1 MRPLTALLSVA
12 TLALGLSACGKSQ
25 EQASEALAEQALE
38 ASTGA
43 DVDVETEDGVHRVTA
58 RTEQGELVH
67 SSGEN
72 VPLPDGFPTDITL
85 PASYQVMSVMTM
97 GPATSVVLRSPEPA
111 SEIFSQM
118 RRGQSGAG
126 WKETLSMQGAD
137 GSMLGF
143 EKDGRSLLVNLRDDL
158 DGQSVVSLSLQAA
171 N

>member
-1 MRPLTALLSVA
+1 MSIHRTLPLFVL
-12 TLALGLSACGKSQ
+12 LALGLSACGNS
-25 EQASEALAEQALE
+25 EEAASEALAEQALE

-43 DVDVETEDGVHRVTA
+43 DVDIEEEDGVHRVTA

-67 SSGEN
+67 STGED
-72 VPLPDGFPTDITL
+72 VPLPDGFPSDITL
-85 PASYQVMSVMTM
+85 PADHQVMSVMTM

-111 SEIFSQM
+111 SEIFSQL
-118 RRGQSGAG
+118 RRDQAAAG
-126 WKETLSMQGAD
+126 WKETMSMQGAD

-158 DGQSVVSLSLQAA
+158 DGQSVVSLSLQSA

>member
-1 MRPLTALLSVA
+1 MSTHRILPLFVL
-12 TLALGLSACGKSQ
+12 LALGLSACGNS
-25 EQASEALAEQALE
+25 EEAASEALAEQALE

-43 DVDVETEDGVHRVTA
+43 DVDIEEEDGVHRVTA

-72 VPLPDGFPTDITL
+72 VPLPDGFPSDITL
-85 PASYQVMSVMTM
+85 PADHQVMSVMTM

-111 SEIFSQM
+111 SEIFSQL
-118 RRGQSGAG
+118 RRDQAAAG
-126 WKETLSMQGAD
+126 WKETMSMQGAD

-158 DGQSVVSLSLQAA
+158 DGQSVVSLSLQSA

>member
-1 MRPLTALLSVA
+1 MSTHRTLLSVA
-12 TLALGLSACGKSQ
+12 LVALLLSACGKSQ

-43 DVDVETEDGVHRVTA
+43 DVDIEDEDGVHRVTA

-72 VPLPDGFPTDITL
+72 VPLPDDFPDDVTL
-85 PASYQVMSVMTM
+85 PGDYQVMSVMTM

-118 RRGQSGAG
+118 RSGQSAAG
-126 WKETLSMQGAD
+126 WKETMSMQGAD

-158 DGQSVVSLSLQAA
+158 DGQSVVSLSLQGA